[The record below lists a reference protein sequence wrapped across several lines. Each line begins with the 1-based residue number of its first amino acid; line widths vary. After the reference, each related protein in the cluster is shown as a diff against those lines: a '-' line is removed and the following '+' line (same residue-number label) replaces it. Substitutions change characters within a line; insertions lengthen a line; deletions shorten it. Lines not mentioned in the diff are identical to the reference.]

1 MHTPRDQCHDLPHPQ
16 EIEGEQQGV
25 GPGVDAIQMRSEYQ
39 LYKDA
44 EYKPQR
50 WIGPVD
56 VQSVPGVYVCVL
68 TCCLHSHL

>member
-1 MHTPRDQCHDLPHPQ
+1 
-16 EIEGEQQGV
+16 V

-50 WIGPVD
+50 WIGPVEIQNFPGALTEQALGLEAC
-56 VQSVPGVYVCVL
+56 VGLIESVLKSPPLPLQYGAE
-68 TCCLHSHL
+68 T